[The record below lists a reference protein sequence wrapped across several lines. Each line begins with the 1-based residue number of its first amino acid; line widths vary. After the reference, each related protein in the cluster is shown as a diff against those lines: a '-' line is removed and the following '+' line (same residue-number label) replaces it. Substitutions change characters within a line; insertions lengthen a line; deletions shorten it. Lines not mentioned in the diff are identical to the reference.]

1 MLTVGVITAD
11 DLPLTGL
18 TAPKIYT
25 QSYSVCLTAVGRDP
39 LEAQILVSVPCWPI
53 RTSSWNQTSISFP
66 GFSVWTFWTKRG
78 PALTTAAFF
87 PDRSYDA

>member
-1 MLTVGVITAD
+1 VLTVGVTTAD

-25 QSYSVCLTAVGRDP
+25 QSYSVCFTAVGLDP
-39 LEAQILVSVPCWPI
+39 FGAQTLVSVPCWPI
-53 RTSSWNQTSISFP
+53 RTSSWNQISIFLP
-66 GFSVWTFWTKRG
+66 GFSVRTFWTKRG

-87 PDRSYDA
+87 PGHSCDA